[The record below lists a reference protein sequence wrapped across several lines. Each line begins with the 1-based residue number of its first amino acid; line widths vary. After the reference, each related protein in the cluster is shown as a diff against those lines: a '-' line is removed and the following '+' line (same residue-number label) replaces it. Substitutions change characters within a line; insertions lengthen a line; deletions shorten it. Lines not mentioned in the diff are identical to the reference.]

1 MFEKIYK
8 SGKTIQVL
16 ANHDQKGRREIT
28 YATKKNKSS
37 EHGSEFTKYPKID
50 KTKSTLNYNNLLIIQ
65 GSGSQMPLGHLLMYH
80 LRKF

>member
-28 YATKKNKSS
+28 YATKKTSQVSMSQNSQ
-37 EHGSEFTKYPKID
+37 
-50 KTKSTLNYNNLLIIQ
+50 STQKQIKLRVLLTIIT
-65 GSGSQMPLGHLLMYH
+65 Y
-80 LRKF
+80 